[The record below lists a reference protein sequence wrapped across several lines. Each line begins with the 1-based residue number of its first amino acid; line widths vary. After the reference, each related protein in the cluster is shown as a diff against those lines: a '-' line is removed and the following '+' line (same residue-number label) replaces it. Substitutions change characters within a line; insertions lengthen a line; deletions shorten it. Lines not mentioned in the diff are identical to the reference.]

1 MIEIKVPATTANLG
15 PGYDAMGMAL
25 NLYNTFRFS
34 EGEKNYSNDNL
45 IYRSFKYFYDKYNL
59 EIPEVSIEVD
69 ADVPRSRGLGSSAT
83 CIVAGIMAA
92 NKFSGKNIDKY
103 EILKLATEIEGH
115 PDNVAPAI
123 FGGLITSVVSDEVY
137 IAREN
142 VSDDLSIMI
151 LVPDFELSTE
161 EARKVV
167 PTNIN
172 IKDAVWNI
180 SRAVLVAK
188 AFSTG
193 DFEMLKAVS
202 EDKLHEPFRKELIN
216 GFDIFENIVKEY
228 NGTIN
233 ISGAGP
239 SILVI
244 CKKENE
250 HLKVKLK
257 EKAESLRNWKVLEL
271 KVDNIG
277 SIYK

>member
-34 EGEKNYSNDNL
+34 EGERNYSNDNL
-45 IYRSFKYFYDKYNL
+45 IHRSFKYFYDKYNL
-59 EIPEVSIEVD
+59 EMPEVFIEVD
-69 ADVPRSRGLGSSAT
+69 GDVPRSRGLGSSAT

-193 DFEMLKAVS
+193 DFEMFKAVS

-216 GFDIFENIVKEY
+216 GFDIFENVVKEN

-239 SILVI
+239 SILVV

-271 KVDNIG
+271 KVDNVG